1 LPIRSHFSQA
11 VRLNG
16 YTDGM
21 VVPTGSFAESGVDM
35 FSPDH
40 PEKTGAANA
49 TQSYESNQTKIGMYH
64 IPNEGN
70 TLNNMIGAFTIE
82 AYIIPDMGGVVLHK
96 PNCYTLKVGDVR
108 NKGRAIFD
116 VHTLSPNGEEE
127 SQRVVSTTSYP
138 AFGSTNAN
146 KYDVYSGAM
155 VIDGMNESYSKYRPE
170 DLTLPQRELLYVNA
184 QFTRQ
189 KMRIYINMDLVGEI
203 DFGGEDRIVRS
214 FSSDVFIGGM
224 GGEFRGVIES
234 VRVSRGVIDP
244 MLRPL
249 TKTSETAG
257 LWNFEDEI
265 DIPEVYFYNNK
276 NPLHPSSGKDGA
288 VREKSEGLM
297 PLPMVCLGYD
307 FNSIAPSGAT
317 VAGAADPLTLS
328 AGNQYGWFRIRDSLE
343 SPIDPRQPSA
353 YEKLASYLLNIPV
366 EELPLQSW
374 WESGILDLSN
384 ELTKASYFDKAI
396 HISPL
401 NAVIN
406 ASGTSPITGTHRS
419 PLASQTDTVND
430 DIYTA
435 GAINLDPM
443 SNPIERVRIVA
454 IDFKGGLA
462 GGYGLGPEF
471 NFNESYNAG
480 DVLGGYVNRP
490 PCVVIQST
498 ILSSDPATGL
508 VANEPKTQGFLFE
521 HPDDTPVWFVLGN
534 GDLTIDPGT
543 EQTDASVAG
552 QLTRPRG
559 QYTRAR
565 FTQSQRF
572 SDVSGNGNH
581 AYWFA
586 PKSRLANNMFAQ
598 GQPSQSLAEQPPFVE
613 DLALWYD
620 ANDFNTLYQ
629 ANGQIAKFDGMVVHW
644 WRNKA
649 PSTQLTSD
657 ENYALFGWGD
667 GWKFKKVCDNVRGR
681 SGLEAIRSL
690 YQTHGPSNLP
700 GGSPTISSP
709 TVAPSYPAGQFY
721 YGGSSFVN
729 GTTVRI
735 PTVNGITPMPFN
747 LDPSTGSPISTING
761 EDATD
766 GNWTFYYVI
775 TPKYDGSN
783 SFPLLHSAGNQNID
797 IRINTAGTQFSV
809 DVDGIGSPIAS
820 VKPTEGDPHILSIRI
835 DQSNNMIEYGMF
847 KSGLSFAKGHTN
859 INGYTPT
866 SPLMF
871 DHANPIDSGFEM
883 FGKMLHSGPTPTLTD
898 LAPPGFIVHE
908 IMVFPKRM
916 TDQQDEIVLQHLE
929 DKYGVDI

>member
-1 LPIRSHFSQA
+1 
-11 VRLNG
+11 
-16 YTDGM
+16 M
-21 VVPTGSFAESGVDM
+21 VVPTGSFTESGVDM

-40 PEKTGAANA
+40 PEKIGSANA

-70 TLNNMIGAFTIE
+70 TLNNMVGAFTIE

-138 AFGSTNAN
+138 KSHTTNGGS
-146 KYDVYSGAM
+146 YDVYQNPM
-155 VIDGMNESYSKYRPE
+155 ILDTINEAYSKYKPD

-184 QFTRQ
+184 QFTRK
-189 KMRIYINMDLVGEI
+189 KMKIYINLDLVGEI

-249 TKTSETAG
+249 TKAGETAG

-265 DIPEVYFYNNK
+265 DIPEVYFFNNK
-276 NPLHPSSGKDGA
+276 NPLHPSSGQDGA
-288 VREKSEGLM
+288 VRETAEGLM

-307 FNSIAPSGAT
+307 FNTIAPSSAT
-317 VAGAADPLTLS
+317 VAGIADPLTLP
-328 AGNQYGWFRIRDSLE
+328 AGNQYGWFRIRDFNQE
-343 SPIDPRQPSA
+343 NIPSPNQPSA

-374 WESGILDLSN
+374 WDSGILDLSS

-406 ASGTSPITGTHRS
+406 ASGTSPLTGTCRG
-419 PLASQTDTVND
+419 PFAAQTDLVND

-435 GAINLDPM
+435 GGIDLDPM

-454 IDFKGGLA
+454 IDFKGGDA
-462 GGYGLGPEF
+462 GVSGGFF
-471 NFNESYNAG
+471 NDSYNAG
-480 DVLGGYVNRP
+480 DVLSGYVNRP

-543 EQTDASVAG
+543 EQTDASVVG

-586 PKSRLANNMFAQ
+586 PKSRLTDNMEAK
-598 GQPSQSLAEQPPFVE
+598 GSSSSLAELPPFVE

-620 ANDFNTLYQ
+620 ANDINTLYQ
-629 ANGQIAKFDGMVVHW
+629 TNGQVAKSDGLIIHW
-644 WRNKA
+644 WANKA
-649 PSTQLTSD
+649 PSTQLTSN

-667 GWKFKKVCDNVRGR
+667 GWKYKRVCDNVRGK
-681 SGLEAIRSL
+681 SGLEVIRSL

-729 GTTVRI
+729 GTTTRN
-735 PTVNGITPMPFN
+735 PSTGAITPMPFN
-747 LDPSTGSPISTING
+747 IDPSTGSHVSSING

-775 TPKYDGSN
+775 TPKYDGAN
-783 SFPLLHSAGNQNID
+783 SFPLLHSQSNQNID
-797 IRINTAGTQFSV
+797 ISINTAGAQFSV
-809 DVDGIGSPIAS
+809 NADGIGSPIIS
-820 VKPTEGDPHILSIRI
+820 TKPSEGDPHILSIRI
-835 DQSNNMIEYGMF
+835 DQSNNKIEYGMF
-847 KSGLSFAKGHTN
+847 KSGLSFAKGHTD
-859 INGYTPT
+859 INGYTPS
-866 SPLMF
+866 SPLLF
-871 DHANPIDSGFEM
+871 DNNILDRCGFEL
-883 FGKMLHSGPTPTLTD
+883 FGKMLHPGATPTLTD

-908 IMVFPKRM
+908 VMVFPKRM
-916 TDQQDEIVLQHLE
+916 TDQQDELVLQHLE
-929 DKYGVDI
+929 NKYGVDI